1 MDLLVLIGAILGL
14 YVVVA
19 VVIYSPGLWRR
30 DDHTSSSTSAARRRE
45 EQTRARLRKD
55 WRQYWL

>member
-19 VVIYSPGLWRR
+19 LIIYGPRLGRR
-30 DDHTSSSTSAARRRE
+30 DDDATTQRNARNGGSPSARP
-45 EQTRARLRKD
+45 RKD